1 MADRTLINFHPK
13 SKPTY
18 VFYSYGGVF
27 VFLWMPLVIS
37 DTLCKHMLVVAW
49 LMHHPSGRY
58 ERQLGSFCQ
67 DGKKTV
73 VETTTQE
80 LFSIPDGV

>member
-27 VFLWMPLVIS
+27 VFFMDAPCNIGYALQTYASSCLV
-37 DTLCKHMLVVAW
+37 DA
-49 LMHHPSGRY
+49 PSIWKVWTSTGFI
-58 ERQLGSFCQ
+58 LSGW
-67 DGKKTV
+67 KKNV